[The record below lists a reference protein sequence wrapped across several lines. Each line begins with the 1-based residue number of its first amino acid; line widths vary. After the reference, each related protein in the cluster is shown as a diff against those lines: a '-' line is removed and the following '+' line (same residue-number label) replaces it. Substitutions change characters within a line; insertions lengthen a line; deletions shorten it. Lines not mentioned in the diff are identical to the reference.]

1 MKIISNFFSKE
12 ECFNLI
18 LLHRKKVQTALTV
31 EHGYSPTIRKTKVFI
46 WSHDVNLEN
55 KFESSPMV
63 FQFAEYS
70 ILDHYDWHNDY
81 GTHNNRKRIQTC
93 IINLNKEYEGGEFE
107 LEDHGKVELN
117 VGDCL
122 RFDSRIEHRVHPV
135 TKGKR
140 YSLTGWVYDPY
151 SIEKLMRGEEEI
163 E

>member
-1 MKIISNFFSKE
+1 MKIIQKFFSEE

-18 LLHRKKVQTALTV
+18 LSHKNKVDTALTIDY
-31 EHGYSPTIRKTKVFI
+31 GYNPRIRKTKVFI

-55 KFESSPMV
+55 KFQSSPMV

-70 ILDHYDWHNDY
+70 ILDHYAWHNDY
-81 GTHNNRKRIQTC
+81 GTHNNRKRIETC

-107 LEDHGKVELN
+107 LENHGKVELS

-140 YSLTGWVYDPY
+140 YSLTGWVYDGEKD
-151 SIEKLMRGEEEI
+151 IE
-163 E
+163 